1 LSTPIQVVFEIG
13 ANVMEGNIKIGQLWG
28 IPIGIH
34 LSWIIIFGLLT
45 WSLAGGYFPD
55 EYPDLT
61 GFNYVLMAVLTS
73 LLFFGSVLAHEL
85 GHSLVALRENIPVK
99 GITLFIF
106 GGIAQIEKEPP
117 TPGAEFRI
125 AIAGPL
131 VSLGL
136 AGLFGLLYLLDQA
149 IPVLA
154 APTVWLA
161 RINLILAVFN
171 MVPGFPLDGGRVL
184 RAIVWKVTNN
194 AYQATR
200 VATFT
205 GQIIAFGFM
214 GLGVFLIL
222 QGNILNGI
230 WIAFIG
236 WFLQNAAAVTYSQA
250 SLQKSLR
257 GIHVDQVMKR
267 DFPRVSPLSSLQ
279 QLVDEQ
285 VLQGGRRYFY
295 VMDDENPVGIITLK
309 DISEIS
315 QRKWAFTTTR
325 QAMRP
330 LEKIVSVQPNM
341 ELITA
346 LQAMDQAEVSQIP
359 VMDGRELLGT
369 LARED
374 ILHYIRLKSDL
385 GL

>member
-1 LSTPIQVVFEIG
+1 
-13 ANVMEGNIKIGQLWG
+13 MDGNINIGRLWG

-34 LSWIIIFGLLT
+34 LSWTIIFALLT
-45 WSLAGGYFPD
+45 WSLASGYFPD

-61 GFNYVLMAVLTS
+61 VFSYVLMALATS
-73 LLFFGSVLAHEL
+73 LLFFGCVLAHEL
-85 GHSLVALRENIPVK
+85 GHSLVAIRENIPVR

-106 GGIAQIEKEPP
+106 GGVAQIEKEPRS
-117 TPGAEFRI
+117 PGAEFRI

-131 VSLGL
+131 VSFAL
-136 AGLFGLLYLLDQA
+136 AGLFGLLFLLDRT
-149 IPVLA
+149 IPMLA
-154 APTVWLA
+154 APTIWLA

-171 MVPGFPLDGGRVL
+171 MIPGFPLDGGRVL

-214 GLGVFLIL
+214 GLGVFFIL
-222 QGNILNGI
+222 RGNIFNGI

-250 SLQKSLR
+250 SLQRSLR
-257 GIHVDQVMKR
+257 GVQVSQIMKR
-267 DFPRVSPLSSLQ
+267 DFPVISPLISLQ
-279 QLVDEQ
+279 QLVDDQ

-295 VMDDENPVGIITLK
+295 VMDNENPVGIITLK
-309 DISEIS
+309 DITEIP
-315 QRKWAFTTTR
+315 QRKWPFTTSS
-325 QAMRP
+325 QAMKSLNRIITIHP
-330 LEKIVSVQPNM
+330 TM
-341 ELITA
+341 ELIAA
-346 LQAMDQAEVSQIP
+346 LQAMDQAQVSQIP
-359 VMDGRELLGT
+359 VMEDDRLVGT

-374 ILHYIRLKSDL
+374 ILHYIRVKSDL
-385 GL
+385 GI